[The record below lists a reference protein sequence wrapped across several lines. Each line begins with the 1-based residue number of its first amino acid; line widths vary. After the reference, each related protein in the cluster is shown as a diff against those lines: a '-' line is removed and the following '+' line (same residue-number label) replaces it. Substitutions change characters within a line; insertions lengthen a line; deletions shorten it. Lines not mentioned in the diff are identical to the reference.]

1 MYAKRESR
9 TLGNGG
15 ETLIEWALLQLRKAC
30 STEKAAPETRARSPE
45 SGWKLWLSVKGEVP
59 MKKRNDPPGYP
70 DDDRITQWYNELK
83 RWFARNGDCPRLNT

>member
-1 MYAKRESR
+1 
-9 TLGNGG
+9 
-15 ETLIEWALLQLRKAC
+15 
-30 STEKAAPETRARSPE
+30 
-45 SGWKLWLSVKGEVP
+45 